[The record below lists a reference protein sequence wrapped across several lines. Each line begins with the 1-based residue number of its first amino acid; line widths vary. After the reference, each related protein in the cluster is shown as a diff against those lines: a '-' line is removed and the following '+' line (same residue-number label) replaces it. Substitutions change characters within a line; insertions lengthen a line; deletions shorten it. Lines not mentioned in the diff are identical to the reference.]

1 MKYKK
6 YSAARESNPAFD
18 LNQIGSIAFNRAK
31 IGERYQRLEIITA
44 LLMCALSMEAALNYL
59 GKRLFDNRKEIER
72 CLSKNHAEK
81 FRENDIEINNWEDI
95 ERSLSPKE
103 KLKMVA
109 KYSKIEKDLSSW
121 PFQTFSEIFDF
132 RDNLVHAK
140 SSQHFSRNIQQ
151 DAIDDDGFPKINNI
165 PELLTDWEKLC
176 NIETAKKWREAVCSM
191 SSKLSKA
198 SGCLDP
204 IIIGGAVD
212 TWGEIDIDYDS
223 PTGIRL

>member
-1 MKYKK
+1 MKYIK

-18 LNQIGSIAFNRAK
+18 LNQIGSIAFKRAK

-59 GKRLFDNRKEIER
+59 GKRLFDDREEIAR
-72 CLSKNHAEK
+72 CLSKNLAKKSRPNVVEFNK
-81 FRENDIEINNWEDI
+81 WEDI

-109 KYSKIEKDLSSW
+109 KYSKIEKDLGSW

-140 SSQHFSRNIQQ
+140 SSHHFSQEIQQ
-151 DAIDDDGFPKINNI
+151 DAIDENGFPKINDVA
-165 PELLTDWEKLC
+165 ELSTDWEKLC
-176 NIETAKKWREAVCSM
+176 NIETAEKWREAVYSM
-191 SSKLSKA
+191 SSKLSIA
-198 SGCLDP
+198 SGCQDP
-204 IIIGGAVD
+204 LIIGGAVD
-212 TWGEIDIDYDS
+212 TWGEIKV
-223 PTGIRL
+223 